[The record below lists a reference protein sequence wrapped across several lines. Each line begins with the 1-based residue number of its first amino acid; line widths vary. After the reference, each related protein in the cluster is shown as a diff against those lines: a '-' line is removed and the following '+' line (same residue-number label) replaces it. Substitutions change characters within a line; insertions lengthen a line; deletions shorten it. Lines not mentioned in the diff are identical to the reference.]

1 MEFDSRSVRGRKCV
15 CGRVDS
21 ESFRELTESRG
32 TNEDKRYI
40 MHITDIMRGDSP
52 TFSFEFF
59 PPKTPE
65 AAELLYQTIRDL
77 ESYMPHF
84 VSVTYGAGGSTR
96 DLTHDLVERIQHT
109 TKLDPIPHLTCIC
122 HNEEEVETILLR
134 YARSAIGNILALGGD
149 RPRDIPYDKSRDSF
163 QHAVDLVKFIRRFN
177 ESGAHPD
184 RRGFGI
190 GVAGFPEGHPATPNR
205 LVEMDHLKAKVDAG
219 ADYMVTQ
226 LFFDNRD
233 FFDFR
238 ERCALAGI
246 HVPIIAGIMP
256 ITSMS
261 GFKRIAELA
270 GGARF
275 PAKLLRALQRC
286 ENDPERV
293 RRVGVH
299 FALEQ
304 CHDLLDNN
312 VAGIHFYT
320 LNRSDATRMI
330 FDSLGI
336 PRRGAHRPLR
346 FSRATRFAS
355 GSQIERPQAREC
367 REASCILA
375 IEGLSITGPPQIWWN
390 LRGNARRIWGCPK
403 SAVRFTGSSQPY

>member
-1 MEFDSRSVRGRKCV
+1 
-15 CGRVDS
+15 
-21 ESFRELTESRG
+21 
-32 TNEDKRYI
+32 
-40 MHITDIMRGDSP
+40 MHIADIMGQDAP

-59 PPKTPE
+59 PPKTPA
-65 AAELLYQTIRDL
+65 AAETLYKTIRDL
-77 ESYMPHF
+77 EAYAPHF

-96 DLTHDLVERIQHT
+96 ELTHDLVERIRQM
-109 TKLDPIPHLTCIC
+109 TKLNPIPHLTCIC
-122 HNEEEVETILLR
+122 HNEKEIQEILLR
-134 YARSAIGNILALGGD
+134 YAKSAIGNILALGGD
-149 RPRDIPYDKSRDSF
+149 RPQDMPYDKSRDSF
-163 QHAVDLVKFIRRFN
+163 PHAIDLVKFIRRFN

-190 GVAGFPEGHPATPNR
+190 GVAGFPEGHPASPNR
-205 LVEMDHLKAKVDAG
+205 LVEMDHFKAKVDAG
-219 ADYMVTQ
+219 ADYVVTQ

-238 ERCALAGI
+238 ERCALANI

-256 ITSMS
+256 VTSMN
-261 GFKRIAELA
+261 GLRRMAELA
-270 GGARF
+270 GGARL

-286 ENDPERV
+286 ENDPEGV

-320 LNRSDATRMI
+320 LNRSDATRVI

-336 PRRGAHRPLR
+336 PRRR
-346 FSRATRFAS
+346 
-355 GSQIERPQAREC
+355 
-367 REASCILA
+367 
-375 IEGLSITGPPQIWWN
+375 N
-390 LRGNARRIWGCPK
+390 
-403 SAVRFTGSSQPY
+403 VRTPAGQSD

>member
-1 MEFDSRSVRGRKCV
+1 
-15 CGRVDS
+15 
-21 ESFRELTESRG
+21 
-32 TNEDKRYI
+32 
-40 MHITDIMRGDSP
+40 MHITEIMRGHSP

-59 PPKTPE
+59 PPKTLH
-65 AAELLYQTIRDL
+65 AAETLYQTIRDL
-77 ESYMPHF
+77 ESYMPDF

-96 DLTHDLVERIQHT
+96 ELTHDIVERIQNT
-109 TKLDPIPHLTCIC
+109 TKLDPFPHLTYIC
-122 HNEEEVETILLR
+122 HKEEEIEAILLR

-149 RPRDIPYDKSRDSF
+149 RPPEMAYDKSRDSF
-163 QHAVDLVKFIRRFN
+163 QHAIDLIKFVRRFN
-177 ESGAHPD
+177 ESGVHPD

-205 LVEMDHLKAKVDAG
+205 LIEMEHFKAKVDAG
-219 ADYMVTQ
+219 ADYVVTQ

-238 ERCALAGI
+238 ERCALADI
-246 HVPIIAGIMP
+246 HIPILAGIMP
-256 ITSMS
+256 VTSMK
-261 GFKRIAELA
+261 GLRRIAELA

-275 PAKLLRALQRC
+275 PAKLLRALRRC
-286 ENDPERV
+286 ENDPESV

-320 LNRSDATRMI
+320 LNRSHATRVI

-336 PRRGAHRPLR
+336 PRRRNA
-346 FSRATRFAS
+346 
-355 GSQIERPQAREC
+355 QAP
-367 REASCILA
+367 
-375 IEGLSITGPPQIWWN
+375 T
-390 LRGNARRIWGCPK
+390 
-403 SAVRFTGSSQPY
+403 V